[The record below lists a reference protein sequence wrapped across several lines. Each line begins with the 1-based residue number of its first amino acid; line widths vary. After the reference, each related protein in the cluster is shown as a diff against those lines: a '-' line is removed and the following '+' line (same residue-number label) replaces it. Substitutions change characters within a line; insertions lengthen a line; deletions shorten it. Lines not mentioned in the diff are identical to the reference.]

1 MYQRVFLNYNLRG
14 IAIGII
20 FAIFLF
26 ILAYLPTSVKASNSV
41 NILPPPPTSKPYGLT
56 YEQHVENFY
65 DWLVSVP
72 SDENPSNDP
81 TGQNCAKG
89 QENSNSSVFYLVGGG
104 GGKFDKICKVPAG
117 KAVFIPVMSVEVSD
131 KEVPNAS
138 VDDIDRMA
146 KKDQDSVT
154 SLSLS
159 IGNKTYSF
167 DELKKYRV
175 HTGVFELDFP
185 ENAIFG
191 ATPGSSKAV
200 ADGYHVITEK
210 LPKGNHTI
218 NFKGSLI
225 CPGTECLAP
234 NFAEDVNFKLI
245 VE

>member
-1 MYQRVFLNYNLRG
+1 MGIVFVL
-14 IAIGII
+14 
-20 FAIFLF
+20 FLVV
-26 ILAYLPTSVKASNSV
+26 LAYSLTSAKAGTS
-41 NILPPPPTSKPYGLT
+41 IDIFPPPPDSKPYGLT

-72 SDENPSNDP
+72 SNENPSNDP

-89 QENSNSSVFYLVGGG
+89 QEDTNSSVFYLVGGG

-117 KAVFIPVMSVEVSD
+117 KAIFIPVMSVEVSD

-138 VDDIDRMA
+138 VDDLDKTA

-154 SLSLS
+154 SLSLT

-175 HTGVFELDFP
+175 HTGVFDLNFP

-191 ATPGSSKAV
+191 ATPGPSKAV
-200 ADGYHVITEK
+200 ADGYHVITEI
-210 LPKGNHTI
+210 LPRGTYTL

-234 NFAEDVNFKLI
+234 NFAEDVKFTLV

>member
-1 MYQRVFLNYNLRG
+1 MGIVFVL
-14 IAIGII
+14 
-20 FAIFLF
+20 FLVV
-26 ILAYLPTSVKASNSV
+26 LGYSLTSVKASTS
-41 NILPPPPTSKPYGLT
+41 IDIFPPPPDSKPYGLT

-89 QENSNSSVFYLVGGG
+89 QEDTNSSVFYLVGGG

-117 KAVFIPVMSVEVSD
+117 KAIFIPVMSVEVSD

-138 VDDIDRMA
+138 VDDLHKTA

-154 SLSLS
+154 SLSLT

-175 HTGVFELDFP
+175 HTGVFDLNFP

-191 ATPGSSKAV
+191 ATPGPSKAV
-200 ADGYHVITEK
+200 ADGYHVITET
-210 LPKGNHTI
+210 LPRGTYTL

-234 NFAEDVNFKLI
+234 NFAEDVKFTLV